1 MSIQEI
7 KLLLEY
13 GMDLM
18 WKLILIGIEYKVLH
32 IDTENLL
39 KHDTKYMNF
48 SRLSRGSN
56 NHDFV
61 QTKYEC
67 EQ

>member
-18 WKLILIGIEYKVLH
+18 WKLILTGIEYKVLH
-32 IDTENLL
+32 IETKNLL

-48 SRLSRGSN
+48 M
-56 NHDFV
+56 
-61 QTKYEC
+61 KIY
-67 EQ
+67 